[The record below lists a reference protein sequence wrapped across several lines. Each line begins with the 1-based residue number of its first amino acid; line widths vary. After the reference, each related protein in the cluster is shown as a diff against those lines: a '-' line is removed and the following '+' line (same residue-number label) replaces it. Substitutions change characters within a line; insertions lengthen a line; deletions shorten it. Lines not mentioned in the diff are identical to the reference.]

1 MNKLNELKEL
11 AEKVSGGHYTILKF
25 TKNYRVALGTLSP
38 DCYFDYKLQIDDMP
52 SGETL
57 DEAIDNCLKEE
68 FNLLN
73 HEGYGIIRFDDYDKL
88 ISMTRKERFEFVERK
103 TETFFEL
110 HERIRNGGWNIDIKS
125 N

>member
-1 MNKLNELKEL
+1 MSKLKELKEL
-11 AEKVSGGHYTILKF
+11 AETVSGGHYTILKF
-25 TKNYRVALGTLSP
+25 TKNYRVALGTMSP

-68 FNLLN
+68 FNFLN
-73 HEGYGIIRFDDYDKL
+73 HEGYGNIRFDDYDKL
-88 ISMTRKERFEFVERK
+88 SSMTREQRSEFVEK
-103 TETFFEL
+103 KPETFFEL